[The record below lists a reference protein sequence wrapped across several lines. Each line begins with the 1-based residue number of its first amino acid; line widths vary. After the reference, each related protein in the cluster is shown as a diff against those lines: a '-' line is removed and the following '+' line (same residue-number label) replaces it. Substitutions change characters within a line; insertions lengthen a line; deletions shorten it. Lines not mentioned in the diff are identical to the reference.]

1 MLAHHTFINL
11 VKDCFLMKQSYGI
24 SENSKLSY
32 NEFVK
37 AGKLSKYKSLIVIAL
52 SKESA
57 SRRTLTKKVKAK
69 HPSNLCA
76 PLKDLEN
83 EGIICVID
91 TTLDSITS
99 RLVSVYSLT
108 EKGRQM
114 VSPDDINKGNG
125 TISSSEG
132 GNASKNQG
140 V

>member
-1 MLAHHTFINL
+1 
-11 VKDCFLMKQSYGI
+11 MKQSYGI

-37 AGKLSKYKSLIVIAL
+37 AGKLSNYKSLIIIAL

-69 HPSNLCA
+69 YPSNLCA
-76 PLKDLEN
+76 PLKELEN
-83 EGIICVID
+83 EGIIYVSD
-91 TTLDSITS
+91 NTLDAITS
-99 RLVSVYSLT
+99 RLVGVYSLT
-108 EKGRQM
+108 EKGWQM

-125 TISSSEG
+125 TISSSEVV
-132 GNASKNQG
+132 NASKNEA

>member
-1 MLAHHTFINL
+1 
-11 VKDCFLMKQSYGI
+11 MKQSYGI

-37 AGKLSKYKSLIVIAL
+37 AGKLSKYKSLIIIAL

-69 HPSNLCA
+69 YPSNLCA
-76 PLKDLEN
+76 PLKELEN
-83 EGIICVID
+83 EGIICVSD
-91 TTLDSITS
+91 NTLDAITS

-114 VSPDDINKGNG
+114 VSPHDINKGNG

-132 GNASKNQG
+132 VNASKNQA